1 MIPKKSSLILVLFTC
16 ILLSGIGTVSA
27 QEIMV
32 GSGLGNTTITA
43 ALANASDG
51 DIIIVTDGTYN
62 ENVDV
67 SINNISIRSQNGR
80 VYTKVQASSSSDHV
94 FDIDADNVTVSG
106 FNITGATDV
115 AYTGI
120 HFNSGTSNCTISNN
134 TVNGNYRGIFLSH
147 SDYNTLSNNIVLSNY
162 EEGIYFTYADHCL
175 LSNNDI
181 SSNGDDGIFFDYSD
195 YCTLTGNNASHN
207 SDDGIDLEYSN
218 NNTVTNNVFDF
229 NEDEGLE
236 CDDSYYNTFEYNTFN
251 NNEFVGIWLVQSYN
265 CTLKNNTVNYNA
277 YYGGIFIAESDYC
290 ILTNNTAS
298 YNTEYVGIY
307 LYLSDYCTLSGNI
320 VLDNYDEGIYLD
332 DSDYCSLTDN
342 NASYSDDEYGIYL
355 DQSDYCNLTSNTALN
370 NYGGGIWLEDSHN
383 CTLADNTASY
393 SSSDDEYGIYIDE
406 SYNSTLTSNSV
417 SYYYDGIY
425 IYYSY
430 DCTLSDNT
438 ASYNADTGIYID
450 DSYDSTLTNN
460 TCSHN
465 DFGIWIERSTDTK
478 LTGNIMSSNDYNFG
492 LLGSSLEY
500 YFNDIDTSNLVDN
513 KPIYYWLNR
522 SDEVVP
528 ADAGT
533 VYAINCSNVSVMDAE
548 ITNEYYGVIFAYT
561 NNSIIENVTISECY
575 DSGIYIYDT
584 NNNSVIGNTVT
595 NTYDGIEFED
605 SYYGIITNN
614 IANSNEDDGIEL
626 DSADYCTVTNN
637 TINENDE
644 YGIYLYDS
652 DNNTLTSN
660 IAETNDYGFYF
671 TSSDNCTFADNQAD
685 NNTYAL
691 YLSSSENNSIT
702 PLILGDDLAELE
714 FTSNDSTTTISRTE
728 TNVNSFTGKTNVN
741 GYIEISSVLS
751 SMNMSLFYSDSGMT
765 SSNEATLALYKLNGT
780 EWEEVNA
787 MVDTTANTVTVNFT
801 EFGTFALFKNSESTA
816 TTTTTSSSSGTRAS
830 VSQGQEPS
838 IVGVSASAVKRI
850 TGDSEV
856 NYDFSDSGTPVLGI
870 SFDATK
876 DKGIVVA
883 KVQVLSSNPDG
894 VPSPSGKSYQMLSID
909 VGSEGTISSDSADN
923 LKIHFKVSREWIEDN
938 NIDISTIRMTRYHG
952 DQWNALPTYQE
963 REEEGYIYFYAETPG
978 FSIFEVVGDEIK
990 EVPEQT
996 PVSAPA
1002 VEDETEPAE
1011 DETPDTP
1018 GFTSFMSL
1026 VFVSFAVYLHRKSE

>member
-1 MIPKKSSLILVLFTC
+1 M
-16 ILLSGIGTVSA
+16 SGIGTVSA

-51 DIIIVTDGTYN
+51 DIITVTDGTYT

-80 VYTKVQASSSSDHV
+80 VYTTIQASSSSDYV

-120 HFNSGTSNCTISNN
+120 HFNSGASNCTISNN
-134 TVNGNYRGIFLSH
+134 TVTGNYRGIFLSH
-147 SDYNTLSNNIVLSNY
+147 SDYITLSNNIVLSNY

-181 SSNGDDGIFFDYSD
+181 YSNGDDGIFLDYSD

-207 SDDGIDLEYSN
+207 SDDGIDLEDSN

-229 NEDEGLE
+229 NEDYGLE
-236 CDDSYYNTFEYNTFN
+236 CDDSYYNTFEYNTFS
-251 NNEFVGIWLVQSYN
+251 NNEYVGILIAQSDYFIL
-265 CTLKNNTVNYNA
+265 TNNTVNGNDE
-277 YYGGIFIAESDYC
+277 YGILIGESDYC

-298 YNTEYVGIY
+298 YNTEYAGIY
-307 LYLSDYCTLSGNI
+307 LFISDYCTLSGNI
-320 VLDNYDEGIYLD
+320 VLDNSDDGIYLD

-342 NASYSDDEYGIYL
+342 DISSNGNDGIFLGY
-355 DQSDYCNLTSNTALN
+355 SDYCTLTGN
-370 NYGGGIWLEDSHN
+370 NASHNSDDGIDLEDSNNNIVTNNTFDNNYNDGFDCDDSDHN
-383 CTLADNTASY
+383 TFADNTFNSN
-393 SSSDDEYGIYIDE
+393 DEDGIDIEDCYNNTLANNTL
-406 SYNSTLTSNSV
+406 SYNE
-417 SYYYDGIY
+417 
-425 IYYSY
+425 
-430 DCTLSDNT
+430 
-438 ASYNADTGIYID
+438 
-450 DSYDSTLTNN
+450 
-460 TCSHN
+460 
-465 DFGIWIERSTDTK
+465 FGIWIENSDACTLTD
-478 LTGNIMSSNDYNFG
+478 NIMSSNDYNFG

-500 YFNDIDTSNLVDN
+500 YFNDIDTSNLVDS

-528 ADAGT
+528 ADAGN

-561 NNSIIENVTISECY
+561 NNSTIENVTISECY
-575 DSGIYIYDT
+575 DSGIYIYES

-671 TSSDNCTFADNQAD
+671 TSSNNCTFADNQAD

-714 FTSNDSTTTISRTE
+714 FISNDSTTTISRTE
-728 TNVNSFTGKTNVN
+728 TNANSFTGKTNVN

-787 MVDTTANTVTVNFT
+787 MVDTTANTVTVNLT

-876 DKGIVVA
+876 DKGLVVA

-938 NIDISTIRMTRYHG
+938 DIDISTIRMTRYHG
-952 DQWNALPTYQE
+952 DQWNDLPTYQE

-1018 GFTSFMSL
+1018 GFTGFISL
-1026 VFVSFAVYLHRKSE
+1026 VFVSFAVYFHRRSE

>member
-1 MIPKKSSLILVLFTC
+1 MIPNKYFFLLALFTC
-16 ILLSGIGTVSA
+16 VLMSGIGTVSA

-51 DIIIVTDGTYN
+51 DIITVTDGTYT

-80 VYTKVQASSSSDHV
+80 VYTTIQASSSSDYV

-120 HFNSGTSNCTISNN
+120 HFNSGASNCTISNN
-134 TVNGNYRGIFLSH
+134 TVTGNYRGIFLSH
-147 SDYNTLSNNIVLSNY
+147 SDYITLSNNIVLSNY

-181 SSNGDDGIFFDYSD
+181 YSNGDDGIFLDYSD

-207 SDDGIDLEYSN
+207 SDDGIDLEDSN

-229 NEDEGLE
+229 NEDYGLE
-236 CDDSYYNTFEYNTFN
+236 CDDSYYNTFEYNTFS
-251 NNEFVGIWLVQSYN
+251 NNEYVGILIAQSDYFIL
-265 CTLKNNTVNYNA
+265 TNNTVNGNDE
-277 YYGGIFIAESDYC
+277 YGILIGESDYC

-298 YNTEYVGIY
+298 YNTEYAGIY
-307 LYLSDYCTLSGNI
+307 LFISDYCTLSGNI
-320 VLDNYDEGIYLD
+320 VLDNSDDGIYLD

-342 NASYSDDEYGIYL
+342 DISSNGNDGIFLGY
-355 DQSDYCNLTSNTALN
+355 SDYCTLTGN
-370 NYGGGIWLEDSHN
+370 NASHNSDDGIDLEDSNNNIVTNNTFDNNYNDGFDCDDSDHN
-383 CTLADNTASY
+383 TFADNTFNSN
-393 SSSDDEYGIYIDE
+393 DEDGIDIEDCYNNTLANNTL
-406 SYNSTLTSNSV
+406 SYNE
-417 SYYYDGIY
+417 
-425 IYYSY
+425 
-430 DCTLSDNT
+430 
-438 ASYNADTGIYID
+438 
-450 DSYDSTLTNN
+450 
-460 TCSHN
+460 
-465 DFGIWIERSTDTK
+465 FGIWIENSDACTLTD
-478 LTGNIMSSNDYNFG
+478 NIMSSNDYNFG

-500 YFNDIDTSNLVDN
+500 YFNDIDTSNLVDS

-528 ADAGT
+528 ADAGN

-561 NNSIIENVTISECY
+561 NNSTIENVTISECY
-575 DSGIYIYDT
+575 DSGIYIYES

-671 TSSDNCTFADNQAD
+671 TSSNNCTFADNQAD

-714 FTSNDSTTTISRTE
+714 FISNDSTTTISRTE
-728 TNVNSFTGKTNVN
+728 TNANSFTGKTNVN

-787 MVDTTANTVTVNFT
+787 MVDTTANTVTVNLT

-876 DKGIVVA
+876 DKGLVVA

-938 NIDISTIRMTRYHG
+938 DIDISTIRMTRYHG
-952 DQWNALPTYQE
+952 DQWNDLPTYQE

-1018 GFTSFMSL
+1018 GFTGFISL
-1026 VFVSFAVYLHRKSE
+1026 VFVSFAVYFHRRSE